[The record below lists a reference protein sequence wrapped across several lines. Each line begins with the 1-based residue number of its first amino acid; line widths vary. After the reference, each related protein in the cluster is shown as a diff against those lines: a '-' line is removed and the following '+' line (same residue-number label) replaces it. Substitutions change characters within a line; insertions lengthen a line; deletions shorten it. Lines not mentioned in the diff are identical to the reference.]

1 MAEIWSDAQAAWV
14 EYYNHAHLDDAAIAA
29 CREAFLAGWRAAR
42 ERSDQQREQE
52 ERRRR
57 Y

>member
-1 MAEIWSDAQAAWV
+1 MAEVWDDAQAAWAEWV
-14 EYYNHAHLDDAAIAA
+14 SHQYLDRNSIGHA
-29 CREAFLAGWRAAR
+29 REAFMAGWRAAR
-42 ERSDQQREQE
+42 ERSDKEREQD